1 MAAVNLLAR
10 GYRFEVSSDNSTW
23 VRPKG
28 LNNLNP
34 SFDPNLEDA
43 NDYDSDGWGSQEI
56 TLNNWSV
63 SVGLNRKADGGVE
76 DPGQA
81 LIRGTLGQFGDSAR
95 LYVRWYRT
103 DGIAEAW
110 SGRAIVTVENANTA
124 TTDIAS
130 WNVTFTGDGV
140 LTAISNPYS
149 ASSVPVI
156 SSVSP
161 ASGAAAGGNLVTI
174 TGQFFTGVT
183 GATGV
188 KFGATNATNYTVVSD
203 SKIVATVPAGVAG
216 AVNVVVT
223 NTAGASTTG
232 TGAYT
237 YV

>member
-10 GYRFEVSSDNSTW
+10 GYRFEVSSDNSVW

-63 SVGLNRKADGGVE
+63 AVGMNRKSDGGVE

-81 LIRGTLGQFGDSAR
+81 LIRGCLGQFGDDAR

-110 SGRAIVTVENANTA
+110 SGRALVSVENANTA
-124 TTDIAS
+124 TTDIAA

-140 LTAISNPYS
+140 VTSISNPY
-149 ASSVPVI
+149 
-156 SSVSP
+156 
-161 ASGAAAGGNLVTI
+161 AAALAPVVTSALPSAAAQGEQVTI
-174 TGQFFTGVT
+174 KGQYFTGTSAVD
-183 GATGV
+183 
-188 KFGATNATNYTVVSD
+188 FGADAVTEYTVVSD
-203 SKIVATVPAGVAG
+203 SLIVAVMPAGTAG
-216 AVNVVVT
+216 SAAVTVT
-223 NTAGASTTG
+223 NATG
-232 TGAYT
+232 VSNSLAYT
-237 YV
+237 RGA